1 MKKTKRA
8 KKSRTWVIK
17 QHRDQFFKKA
27 KVLGYKSRAAFKLIE
42 LNKKFN
48 FIKKNSNL
56 LDVGSAPGGWSQVAS
71 KIITNG
77 KILAVDITPME
88 KIDNVIFLNNNF
100 LEEKTQENILKIFE
114 TKIDV
119 VISDMAENT
128 TGNKSVD
135 SIRTNNL
142 CSEVISFSLK
152 ILNSKGTLI
161 CKLFMGEDFLEVKNK
176 AKSNFKKVDFF
187 KPESSRNESKETYI
201 ICSALKT
208 LMKSKLCMFLL
219 IHFYLIQV

>member
-48 FIKKNSNL
+48 FLKKNSNL
-56 LDVGSAPGGWSQVAS
+56 LDIGSTPGGWSQVAS
-71 KIITNG
+71 KIITTG
-77 KILAVDITPME
+77 KIIAVDITPME
-88 KIDNVIFLNNNF
+88 KLDNVIFLHNNF
-100 LEEKTQENILKIFE
+100 LEEKTQKNILNIFN

-119 VISDMAENT
+119 VVSDMAENT

-142 CSEVISFSLK
+142 CSTVINYSLK
-152 ILNSKGTLI
+152 TLNEKGTLI
-161 CKLFMGEDFLEVKNK
+161 CKLFMGEDFLEVKNL

-187 KPESSRNESKETYI
+187 KPESSRSESKETYI
-201 ICSALKT
+201 ICSLLKT
-208 LMKSKLCMFLL
+208 L
-219 IHFYLIQV
+219 

>member
-48 FIKKNSNL
+48 FIKKNSYL
-56 LDVGSAPGGWSQVAS
+56 LDIGSTPGGWSQVAS

-77 KILAVDITPME
+77 KILAVDTMQME
-88 KIDNVIFLNNNF
+88 KLDNVMFLNNDF
-100 LEEKTQENILKIFE
+100 LEKKTQEKIFSIFN
-114 TKIDV
+114 TKIDII
-119 VISDMAENT
+119 ISDMAENT

-142 CSEVISFSLK
+142 CSEVINFSLK
-152 ILNSKGTLI
+152 MLNQKGTLI
-161 CKLFMGEDFLEVKNK
+161 CKLFMGEDFLEVKNL
-176 AKSNFKKVDFF
+176 AKNNFKKVDFF
-187 KPESSRNESKETYI
+187 KPESSRSESKETYI
-201 ICSALKT
+201 VCSLLKAL
-208 LMKSKLCMFLL
+208 
-219 IHFYLIQV
+219 

>member
-27 KVLGYKSRAAFKLIE
+27 KVLGYRSRSAFKLIE

-56 LDVGSAPGGWSQVAS
+56 LDIGSTPGGWSQIAS

-77 KILAVDITPME
+77 KVLAVDITPME
-88 KIDNVIFLNNNF
+88 KLNNVIFLNNDF
-100 LEEKTQENILKIFE
+100 SDEKVQDKILKTFND
-114 TKIDV
+114 KIDIIV
-119 VISDMAENT
+119 SDMAENT
-128 TGNKSVD
+128 TGNKTVD

-142 CSEVISFSLK
+142 CADVISFSLRALTK
-152 ILNSKGTLI
+152 KGSLV
-161 CKLFMGEDFLEVKNK
+161 CKLFMGEEFLEVKNL
-176 AKSNFKKVDFF
+176 AKKNFKNVDFF
-187 KPESSRNESKETYI
+187 KPESSRSESKETYI
-201 ICSALKT
+201 ICSLLKT
-208 LMKSKLCMFLL
+208 L
-219 IHFYLIQV
+219 

>member
-56 LDVGSAPGGWSQVAS
+56 LDIGSTPGGWSQVAS

-88 KIDNVIFLNNNF
+88 KLDNVLFLNSNF
-100 LEEKTQENILKIFE
+100 SDKIIQDKILKIFKD
-114 TKIDV
+114 KIDIIV
-119 VISDMAENT
+119 SDMAENT
-128 TGNKSVD
+128 TGNKTVD
-135 SIRTNNL
+135 SIRTNSL
-142 CSEVISFSLK
+142 CTDVINFSLK
-152 ILNSKGTLI
+152 ALSKKGSLV
-161 CKLFMGEDFLEVKNK
+161 CKLFMGEDFLEVKNL
-176 AKSNFKKVDFF
+176 AKKNFKNVNFF

-201 ICSALKT
+201 FCSLLKT
-208 LMKSKLCMFLL
+208 L
-219 IHFYLIQV
+219 

>member
-27 KVLGYKSRAAFKLIE
+27 KVLGYRSRASFKLIE

-56 LDVGSAPGGWSQVAS
+56 LDVGSTPGGWSQVAS

-77 KILAVDITPME
+77 KIISVDILPM
-88 KIDNVIFLNNNF
+88 KTIHNVTFLKEDF
-100 LEEKTQENILKIFE
+100 LEEKTQKNILKIFNK
-114 TKIDV
+114 KIDV
-119 VISDMAENT
+119 IISDMAENT

-135 SIRTNNL
+135 SIRTNSL
-142 CSEVISFSLK
+142 CSEVIKFSLQM
-152 ILNSKGTLI
+152 LTQNGTI
-161 CKLFMGEDFLEVKNK
+161 VCKLFMGEDFLEVKNF
-176 AKSNFKKVDFF
+176 AKQNFKNVEFF
-187 KPESSRNESKETYI
+187 KPESSRSESKETYI
-201 ICSALKT
+201 YCSLLKT
-208 LMKSKLCMFLL
+208 L
-219 IHFYLIQV
+219 

>member
-56 LDVGSAPGGWSQVAS
+56 LDVGSTPGGWSQVAS
-71 KIITNG
+71 KIITSG

-88 KIDNVIFLNNNF
+88 KLKNVMFLNNDF
-100 LEEKTQENILKIFE
+100 LEEKTQEKILKIFNA
-114 TKIDV
+114 KIDV

-128 TGNKSVD
+128 TGNKSID

-142 CSEVISFSLK
+142 CSEVINFALK
-152 ILNSKGTLI
+152 TLNQKGTLI
-161 CKLFMGEDFLEVKNK
+161 CKLFMGEDFLGVKNL
-176 AKSNFKKVDFF
+176 AKNNFKKVDFF
-187 KPESSRNESKETYI
+187 KPESSRSESKETYI
-201 ICSALKT
+201 ICSFLKT
-208 LMKSKLCMFLL
+208 L
-219 IHFYLIQV
+219 

>member
-56 LDVGSAPGGWSQVAS
+56 LDIGSTPGGWSQVAS

-88 KIDNVIFLNNNF
+88 KLDNVLFLNSNF
-100 LEEKTQENILKIFE
+100 SDKIVQDKILKIFKD
-114 TKIDV
+114 KIDIIV
-119 VISDMAENT
+119 SDMAENT
-128 TGNKSVD
+128 TGNKTVD
-135 SIRTNNL
+135 SIRTNSL
-142 CSEVISFSLK
+142 CTDVINFSLK
-152 ILNSKGTLI
+152 ALSKKGSLV
-161 CKLFMGEDFLEVKNK
+161 CKLFMGEDFLEVKNL
-176 AKSNFKKVDFF
+176 AKQNFKNVNFF

-201 ICSALKT
+201 FCSLLKT
-208 LMKSKLCMFLL
+208 L
-219 IHFYLIQV
+219 

>member
-1 MKKTKRA
+1 MQKTKRA

-27 KVLGYKSRAAFKLIE
+27 KVLGYRSRAAFKLIE

-56 LDVGSAPGGWSQVAS
+56 LDIGSMPGGWSQVAS
-71 KIITNG
+71 KLITKG
-77 KILAVDITPME
+77 KILAIDITPMK
-88 KIDNVIFLNNNF
+88 KIENVSFLNSDF
-100 LEEKTQENILKIFE
+100 LDKKTQSKILNMFN

-119 VISDMAENT
+119 IISDMAENT

-142 CSEVISFSLK
+142 CTEVINFSLK
-152 ILNSKGTLI
+152 MLTKQGALV
-161 CKLFMGEDFLEVKNK
+161 CKLFMGEDFLEVKNL
-176 AKSNFKKVDFF
+176 AKKNFKNVEFF
-187 KPESSRNESKETYI
+187 KPESSRSESKETYI
-201 ICSALKT
+201 FCSSLKT
-208 LMKSKLCMFLL
+208 L
-219 IHFYLIQV
+219 

>member
-56 LDVGSAPGGWSQVAS
+56 LDIGSTPGGWSQVAS

-77 KILAVDITPME
+77 KILAVDIKPME
-88 KIDNVIFLNNNF
+88 KLNNVIFLNNDF
-100 LEEKTQENILKIFE
+100 LEEKIQEKILNIFN

-119 VISDMAENT
+119 IISDMAENT
-128 TGNKSVD
+128 TGNKSID

-142 CSEVISFSLK
+142 CSEVINFSLK
-152 ILNSKGTLI
+152 MLDKKGTLI
-161 CKLFMGEDFLEVKNK
+161 CKLFMGEDFLEVKNL
-176 AKSNFKKVDFF
+176 AKNNFKKVDFY
-187 KPESSRNESKETYI
+187 KPESSRAESKETYI
-201 ICSALKT
+201 ICSTLKT
-208 LMKSKLCMFLL
+208 L
-219 IHFYLIQV
+219 

>member
-48 FIKKNSNL
+48 FLKKNSNL
-56 LDVGSAPGGWSQVAS
+56 LDIGSTPGGWSQVAS
-71 KIITNG
+71 KIITSG
-77 KILAVDITPME
+77 KIVAVDITPME
-88 KIDNVIFLNNNF
+88 KLDNVIFLNNDF
-100 LEEKTQENILKIFE
+100 LEEKTQKNILNIFN

-119 VISDMAENT
+119 VVSDMAENT
-128 TGNKSVD
+128 TGNKSID

-142 CSEVISFSLK
+142 CGEVVNFSLK
-152 ILNSKGTLI
+152 ILNQKGTLV
-161 CKLFMGEDFLEVKNK
+161 CKLFMGEDFLEVKNL

-187 KPESSRNESKETYI
+187 KPESSRSESKETYI
-201 ICSALKT
+201 ICSLLKT
-208 LMKSKLCMFLL
+208 L
-219 IHFYLIQV
+219 

>member
-42 LNKKFN
+42 LNEKFN

-56 LDVGSAPGGWSQVAS
+56 LDIGSTPGGWSQVAS

-88 KIDNVIFLNNNF
+88 KLENVIFLNSDF
-100 LEEKTQENILKIFE
+100 SEQKVQDKILKTFDG
-114 TKIDV
+114 KIDIIV
-119 VISDMAENT
+119 SDMAENT
-128 TGNKSVD
+128 TGNKTID
-135 SIRTNNL
+135 SIRTNSL
-142 CSEVISFSLK
+142 CTDVINFSLK
-152 ILNSKGTLI
+152 VLTNKGSLV
-161 CKLFMGEDFLEVKNK
+161 CKLFMGEDFLEVKNL
-176 AKSNFKKVDFF
+176 AKKNFKNVDFF
-187 KPESSRNESKETYI
+187 KPESSRSESKETYI
-201 ICSALKT
+201 ICSSVKAL
-208 LMKSKLCMFLL
+208 
-219 IHFYLIQV
+219 

>member
-56 LDVGSAPGGWSQVAS
+56 LDIGSTPGGWSQVAA

-77 KILAVDITPME
+77 KILAIDIKPME
-88 KIDNVIFLNNNF
+88 KIDNVIFLNNDF
-100 LEEKTQENILKIFE
+100 LEEKTQEKILNIFK
-114 TKIDV
+114 TKINV

-142 CSEVISFSLK
+142 CSEVINFSLK
-152 ILNSKGTLI
+152 ILNQKGTLI
-161 CKLFMGEDFLEVKNK
+161 CKLFMGEDFLEVKNL
-176 AKSNFKKVDFF
+176 AKNNFKKVDFF
-187 KPESSRNESKETYI
+187 KPESSRSESKETYI
-201 ICSALKT
+201 VCSSLKT
-208 LMKSKLCMFLL
+208 L
-219 IHFYLIQV
+219 

>member
-48 FIKKNSNL
+48 FIKKNSYL
-56 LDVGSAPGGWSQVAS
+56 LDIGSTPGGWSQVAS
-71 KIITNG
+71 KIITSG

-88 KIDNVIFLNNNF
+88 KLKNVMFLNNDF
-100 LEEKTQENILKIFE
+100 LEEKTQEKILKIFNA
-114 TKIDV
+114 KIDV

-128 TGNKSVD
+128 TGNKSID

-142 CSEVISFSLK
+142 CSEVINFALK
-152 ILNSKGTLI
+152 TLNQKGTLI
-161 CKLFMGEDFLEVKNK
+161 CKLFMGEDFLGVKNL
-176 AKSNFKKVDFF
+176 AKNNFKKVDFF
-187 KPESSRNESKETYI
+187 KPESSRSESKETYI
-201 ICSALKT
+201 ICSFLKT
-208 LMKSKLCMFLL
+208 L
-219 IHFYLIQV
+219 

>member
-17 QHRDQFFKKA
+17 QHRDQYFKKA
-27 KVLGYKSRAAFKLIE
+27 KVLGYRSRAAFKLIE

-56 LDVGSAPGGWSQVAS
+56 LDIGSTPGGWSQVAS

-88 KIDNVIFLNNNF
+88 KLDKVMFLNNDI
-100 LEEKTQENILKIFE
+100 LDEKTQEKIIKIFNK
-114 TKIDV
+114 KIDII
-119 VISDMAENT
+119 ISDMAENT

-142 CSEVISFSLK
+142 CSEVINYSLK
-152 ILNSKGTLI
+152 ILDQKGTLI
-161 CKLFMGEDFLEVKNK
+161 CKLFMGEDFLAVKNL
-176 AKSNFKKVDFF
+176 AKNNFKKVDFF
-187 KPESSRNESKETYI
+187 KPESSRSESKETYI
-201 ICSALKT
+201 ICSVLKS
-208 LMKSKLCMFLL
+208 L
-219 IHFYLIQV
+219 